1 MSSAG
6 GNHSQKTKEI
16 NDNKVDSDEEL
27 AIRNIAQPDEI
38 TNNTN
43 VSKQVIERVGEETL
57 NKTVEQEKNEMK
69 ELEEFAIRSIAQPGE
84 ITNDINISGLKK
96 QVIKR
101 LGEETFDIAVND
113 EIEKI
118 KKMQENFAFEK
129 SKIVGWIEKWFPNH
143 DPNETLYPDHAKYLI
158 DPDFYD
164 LVKNLSG
171 KSTLEIFTILNSPTA
186 LSTQSTE
193 KVKKTRLIVK
203 IIKELIK
210 NQNENAWKFTKV
222 QKKLGW
228 YKQFRKK
235 SNSIGRKL
243 VQIFPYS
250 RNSSSNAQDD
260 ESEEEKTDNTKNTD
274 ENNSNEKFVKLQ
286 DRFLTPMEVYTK
298 EDIFPLP
305 QYLDLTTHRHLQT
318 RYTRLCI
325 LVSIWLF
332 MFLLGYLH
340 IQFSTELYRYKV
352 PYDQALHIK
361 TEGCSINFAE
371 ETQDALTLE
380 LEENFW
386 YWYNMVNP
394 RSENN
399 DNENGSY
406 IDRCSKNTTLP
417 CFKILVN
424 HGSNLL
430 NSYSRRSTGKG
441 KSANAYAKYDRSN
454 GILTAFSPKQMN
466 FPCQI
471 RFMINTKDL
480 IPAFKGL
487 TIVSTGDTKITKKTF
502 TAISKRQ
509 VNEFLLKTDFLH
521 INGSTMDINLR
532 NIQTS
537 SLRVFVERGQVQIL
551 GSNLGWTGF
560 YDQRAKPLEHVVRIG
575 KPLGKIA
582 DVGQWIEDKLS
593 PSNSCGLT
601 PCGGSIKVSVL
612 NSMVVDFE
620 EPDGGVCITA
630 PVIDSL
636 NTKTC
641 SNMTNDQ
648 IVYQNT
654 SNTSH
659 AICGTK
665 GETLICTRQDTN
677 CIVNNETTRIKLQ
690 TFDGSIFISL
700 PEYNQTETKYFNIR
714 RTIDGQDCIFPF
726 TYNGQ
731 KYHECT
737 SVHFKQPCKSMSLY
751 HKTYY

>member
-1 MSSAG
+1 
-6 GNHSQKTKEI
+6 
-16 NDNKVDSDEEL
+16 
-27 AIRNIAQPDEI
+27 
-38 TNNTN
+38 
-43 VSKQVIERVGEETL
+43 
-57 NKTVEQEKNEMK
+57 
-69 ELEEFAIRSIAQPGE
+69 
-84 ITNDINISGLKK
+84 
-96 QVIKR
+96 
-101 LGEETFDIAVND
+101 
-113 EIEKI
+113 
-118 KKMQENFAFEK
+118 
-129 SKIVGWIEKWFPNH
+129 
-143 DPNETLYPDHAKYLI
+143 
-158 DPDFYD
+158 
-164 LVKNLSG
+164 
-171 KSTLEIFTILNSPTA
+171 
-186 LSTQSTE
+186 
-193 KVKKTRLIVK
+193 
-203 IIKELIK
+203 
-210 NQNENAWKFTKV
+210 
-222 QKKLGW
+222 
-228 YKQFRKK
+228 
-235 SNSIGRKL
+235 
-243 VQIFPYS
+243 
-250 RNSSSNAQDD
+250 
-260 ESEEEKTDNTKNTD
+260 
-274 ENNSNEKFVKLQ
+274 
-286 DRFLTPMEVYTK
+286 MEVYTK

-399 DNENGSY
+399 DNENGLY

-700 PEYNQTETKYFNIR
+700 PEYNQTETKYFNVR